1 MPMLEVPDD
10 VIEAVKSIVTWSR
23 SCNDPDGIL
32 ADDIPVLAEW
42 LVARG
47 LLPADPKDR
56 ALLDLIEELG
66 RVRYLHEVDTSGD
79 CTLYIHLN
87 RFLPALSDFL
97 GRLREERFGD
107 R

>member
-1 MPMLEVPDD
+1 
-10 VIEAVKSIVTWSR
+10 
-23 SCNDPDGIL
+23 
-32 ADDIPVLAEW
+32 
-42 LVARG
+42 
-47 LLPADPKDR
+47 
-56 ALLDLIEELG
+56 LG

-79 CTLYIHLN
+79 CTLDIHLN

>member
-1 MPMLEVPDD
+1 
-10 VIEAVKSIVTWSR
+10 
-23 SCNDPDGIL
+23 
-32 ADDIPVLAEW
+32 
-42 LVARG
+42 

-79 CTLYIHLN
+79 CTLDIHLN